1 MKHNLTKGA
10 ICTATKYCY
19 QFDGSKDGVTLLIKD
34 THNTFWQ
41 DGTIQIAP
49 ETLFAYAEI
58 PQYLEKA
65 ISDAI
70 AWVAKKAA

>member
-19 QFDGSKDGVTLLIKD
+19 QHDSNTTGVTLLIND
-34 THNTFWQ
+34 THYTFWQ

-49 ETLFAYAEI
+49 ETLFAYADV
-58 PQYLEKA
+58 PKYLEQA